1 MMRIQNKAGS
11 SYPAI
16 ARFVSH
22 AGSGFWDLQ
31 YNNNDNSF
39 SFDKN
44 DSEKLRIESSGNV
57 LVGTTDSSVYNNGDS
72 ASEGIVL
79 RGGDVIDLSLIHI

>member
-1 MMRIQNKAGS
+1 MFGS

-22 AGSGFWDLQ
+22 NGSGFWDLQ

-44 DSEKLRIESSGNV
+44 DSEKKIYLKKV
-57 LVGTTDSSVYNNGDS
+57 
-72 ASEGIVL
+72 EGF
-79 RGGDVIDLSLIHI
+79 